1 MPIQKCEIKGKK
13 GIRWGSRGTCYPYT
27 PGNKQSRAN
36 AIAKAM
42 KQAIAI
48 QKSGGK

>member
-1 MPIQKCEIKGKK
+1 MKCTKDGKIGVK
-13 GIRWGSRGTCYPYT
+13 YGASGTCYTYT

-36 AIAKAM
+36 AIKKAM

-48 QKSGGK
+48 GKGKVPSD